1 MSISSV
7 NTYDSSS
14 TTTTT
19 SSSSTSLD
27 LTSSDFIT
35 LMVQQLQNQNPLDP
49 TDTDTYMSQLVSF
62 ASYDTES
69 SINDQLSTIVDSLD
83 STVSDNGL
91 GYIGYTVNAT
101 GSTTTLA
108 DGEAT
113 WTYTLDSDAA
123 DTTITIYDE
132 DGNEVWS
139 GDGETDAGTYT
150 FSWDG
155 VTSDGTQLEDGGQ
168 YTIEV
173 SATDEDGDDVS
184 GSTTIVGKV
193 TGLDVEDGDSMLMI
207 GDASVAVENVI
218 SILSED

>member
-19 SSSSTSLD
+19 SSSSSSLD

-49 TDTDTYMSQLVSF
+49 TDTDTYMQQLVSF

-101 GSTTTLA
+101 GSTTSLA

-173 SATDEDGDDVS
+173 TATDEDGDDVS
-184 GSTTIVGKV
+184 GSTTIIGKV
-193 TGLDVEDGDSMLMI
+193 TGLDVEDDDSMLMI